1 MNISAKT
8 IAIGISTLVVVGGSI
23 AYYFLT
29 NDSPETLGWMNSS
42 WLYRKSVTV
51 SNSGNTLTNEDVLI
65 EVDTASLVT
74 AGKLQS
80 DCDDL
85 RFVDSDDST
94 YLKYWVEGG
103 CNTSSTQVWIQIPS
117 LPNGGKTIYM
127 YYANESA
134 INAEEAWSGDFIL
147 LADAACPSDWTRNT
161 DFDNK
166 FIYGSSTYGSTGG
179 TTGSHNHG
187 GSLSVMS
194 GAASGS
200 AGGGGSAFS
209 ICFNPPSYGHN
220 VTGTIG
226 SADSTPPYISTILC
240 KRDKLTN
247 IDGMIMLSD
256 DSTPSGWSRF
266 SSLDNLLPYGSSS
279 YGTTGGTTSH
289 IHALSSF
296 TCAQSAQD
304 CQDMD
309 DFANPYSR
317 RLAPRTHTHTIT
329 VSSNPSK
336 SNLPP
341 YKVLLYV
348 EAPAGSLSLN
358 QQLISMV
365 SVQPPLGWTRVSSLD
380 DIFVMG
386 GSTVNLTTQGNSSHT
401 HSIDLTLDAIN
412 AWMTVNASSISA
424 ASSTHYHTA
433 TSTSSS
439 ISLIPP
445 YSTVIY
451 VKRKLFQ
458 SVSLGTEEAMNT
470 PPNAPTSLTTEG
482 AIDPVGL
489 TDPTPE
495 FSAIFSDADTAD
507 TGNYYQI
514 QVNTTSDFTGTS
526 MWDSTKTAFNP
537 VITNNSRSS
546 DISYAGNTLQLGTI
560 YYWRI
565 KFWDNND
572 AESSWS
578 SIANFTMN
586 TTPTAPTALLT
597 EGSTNPNGIA
607 DTTPEFSAIFNDPDI
622 GDTGV
627 SYQIEVN
634 TASDFLGTS
643 MWDSTLTSMTS
654 TAIGA
659 RSPDISYAGTTLSHN
674 GATYY
679 WRIKFADASGL
690 TSPWS
695 AIGSFV
701 MDGGPFAPTELL
713 TDGQTNPVRILSLT
727 PSFSAIY
734 NDPNGDSASAYQ
746 IEVNTNNTFTGTVM
760 WNSTKTSTSVT
771 DNTRSSNY
779 TYAGIALNNTNTT
792 YYWRIKF
799 WDAEDYEG
807 EWSAT
812 AQFSSLQAS
821 FQFEGLNIEGI
832 KIN

>member
-1 MNISAKT
+1 MKISAKT

-42 WLYRKSVTV
+42 WLYRKSITV
-51 SNSGNTLTNEDVLI
+51 PNPGSTLTNEDVLI
-65 EVDTASLVT
+65 EVNTASLVT

-85 RFVDSDDST
+85 RFVDSDDNT

-103 CNTSSTQVWIQIPS
+103 CNTSTTQIWIQIPS
-117 LPNGGKTIYM
+117 LPNGGKSVYM
-127 YYANESA
+127 YYGNNSA
-134 INAEEAWSGDFIL
+134 INAEESWAGKFTLLSSGTD
-147 LADAACPSDWTRNT
+147 CGTSWTRNI
-161 DFDNK
+161 DFDGYYPRGAASSGGTGGLSSHGHDSFSGSTNGYAGIFQTESGATSASSNYHGHGGVLITVNSK
-166 FIYGSSTYGSTGG
+166 TVLPPYKDMLFCQNNNLKIDANMVSIFTTTIPTGWTSFSSLTGFFPRGASAYGGTGG
-179 TTGSHNHG
+179 TSTHNHSTGSDTT
-187 GSLSVMS
+187 S
-194 GAASGS
+194 GPSGTVS
-200 AGGGGSAFS
+200 AGGAGCNAGSSSHTHTVATS
-209 ICFNPPSYGHN
+209 TTSTENN
-220 VTGTIG
+220 
-226 SADSTPPYISTILC
+226 TPPYIEVIYASANSST
-240 KRDKLTN
+240 TGVA
-247 IDGMIMLSD
+247 GMVSIVDIIPPLGWEHLSD
-256 DSTPSGWSRF
+256 LDDKFPLGAST
-266 SSLDNLLPYGSSS
+266 
-279 YGTTGGTTSH
+279 YGTTGGGNTHNHTYSN
-289 IHALSSF
+289 
-296 TCAQSAQD
+296 SAGSGSPSVSVA
-304 CQDMD
+304 CSGTGTYVGTVG
-309 DFANPYSR
+309 A
-317 RLAPRTHTHTIT
+317 HT
-329 VSSNPSK
+329 VSFSTSYV

-341 YKVLLYV
+341 YLNTIFAKRKTSFTTSIG
-348 EAPAGSLSLN
+348 EEETKNTTPDAP
-358 QQLISMV
+358 
-365 SVQPPLGWTRVSSLD
+365 SSL
-380 DIFVMG
+380 
-386 GSTVNLTTQGNSSHT
+386 L
-401 HSIDLTLDAIN
+401 
-412 AWMTVNASSISA
+412 
-424 ASSTHYHTA
+424 
-433 TSTSSS
+433 
-439 ISLIPP
+439 
-445 YSTVIY
+445 
-451 VKRKLFQ
+451 
-458 SVSLGTEEAMNT
+458 
-470 PPNAPTSLTTEG
+470 TEG
-482 AIDPVGL
+482 QTNPSRISDL
-489 TDPTPE
+489 TPE
-495 FSAIFSDADTAD
+495 FSAIFSDADTSD

-514 QVNTTSDFTGTS
+514 QVNTKSDFTGTS

-537 VITNNSRSS
+537 VITNNTRSS
-546 DISYAGNTLQLGTI
+546 DISYTGNTLQLGTI

-674 GATYY
+674 GTMYY

-771 DNTRSSNY
+771 DNTRSSYY

-812 AQFSSLQAS
+812 AQFSSLQTS
-821 FQFEGLNIEGI
+821 FQIEGLKIEGI